1 VYVLYWHKSTNTDA
15 DLASMAMGLLHQN
28 ARAKSICVA
37 EAGGGGAAEAR
48 SSAAAGID
56 DSAVAG
62 AAAVAVSRG
71 AGHVAYTFGGVS
83 SRACVLLPGKG
94 EEGGQLQPLQVLRLL
109 GLLVQ
114 TCKY

>member
-1 VYVLYWHKSTNTDA
+1 
-15 DLASMAMGLLHQN
+15 M
-28 ARAKSICVA
+28 
-37 EAGGGGAAEAR
+37 GAAEAR

-56 DSAVAG
+56 DSPVAAADAG
-62 AAAVAVSRG
+62 AAAVAVSRA
-71 AGHVAYTFGGVS
+71 AGHVAYTFQGGVS

-114 TCKY
+114 KCKY